1 MGKHGS
7 IQVEVITKNGAIERI
22 DVLDSRESAGLGD
35 VCMDKLGKLIVE
47 GQTLNVDVVSGA
59 SLSSMAYLTAVAEAL
74 DKAGEK
80 SSEWKKRDKALQ
92 RPDNDIPTSYDVVI
106 VGAGGAGFT
115 AAISAA
121 NKGKKVLLMEKL
133 GVFGGSTAL
142 SGGEMAVPGNWIQK
156 NSGLEDSP
164 ELLAADMLEG
174 GDHRGDPGAG
184 QRHRPRRVRCRRQWL
199 TYEGGVSW
207 EHNLLFFGGHTVKRS
222 IIPSGHIGNAMT
234 TRLTTRARSVDN
246 ITLIDNTKAT
256 DLAQD
261 SDGKINGIK
270 AVNVVTGDE
279 YAFDCKAVVLSCGGF
294 GANVEMRAKANP
306 EFGEQFN
313 STDSVGA
320 QGDGL
325 TMASAIGAD
334 LVDMEL
340 IQTIPSATS
349 IPARCSTWTTCVS
362 MSARSCSTRKAN
374 ASSRSWTSRRAI
386 ESYPRANRRA
396 RLRNMGSSRRRR
408 DQGGRYTF
416 RRVREPRIAQ
426 AMREGRYAR
435 GGMRAF
441 RHRCSPAFENHRAVE
456 RIRRRRI

>member
-1 MGKHGS
+1 MAELSRRQFLTGAALATAGGALTLGGCAPKGSAAKAPSDEASVATVGSGMGKHGS

-115 AAISAA
+115 AAISAT

-174 GDHRGDPGAG
+174 GDHRGDPELVNVIARGVYDAA
-184 QRHRPRRVRCRRQWL
+184 QWL

-234 TRLTTRARSVDN
+234 TRLTTRARSIDN

-340 IQTIPSATS
+340 IQT
-349 IPARCSTWTTCVS
+349 
-362 MSARSCSTRKAN
+362 
-374 ASSRSWTSRRAI
+374 
-386 ESYPRANRRA
+386 YPICDVDTGALLYLDDM
-396 RLRNMGSSRRRR
+396 RL
-408 DQGGRYTF
+408 D
-416 RRVREPRIAQ
+416 
-426 AMREGRYAR
+426 
-435 GGMRAF
+435 
-441 RHRCSPAFENHRAVE
+441 E
-456 RIRRRRI
+456 RTVMFNK